1 MAEIKKSVTIDATAN
16 EVFDIVEDPS
26 NFTKFVPNVS
36 EVVDIHRT
44 ERRIGDTFRVVYKV
58 LGLTFDEKFTTTEYD
73 RPTYLTSAFKG
84 GMNGTFRW
92 SFEPHGRQ
100 CQVTVEINY
109 DVAGG
114 ALGKAVDAV
123 MLERTNAKSIEGMLE
138 NLRRMAV
145 KAESPNV

>member
-1 MAEIKKSVTIDATAN
+1 MSEIKKSLTIDATA
-16 EVFDIVEDPS
+16 EELFDIVEDPS
-26 NFTKFVPNVS
+26 KLAQYVPNVS

-44 ERRIGDTFRVVYKV
+44 ADRVGDTFRVIYKV
-58 LGLTFDEKFTTTEYD
+58 LGLTFDEKFTTTEYS
-73 RPTYLTSAFKG
+73 RPSDITSAFKG

-92 SFEPHGRQ
+92 SFEPQGRS
-100 CQVTVEINY
+100 CRVAVEIKY

-123 MLERTNAKSIEGMLE
+123 MLERTNAKSIEGMLD

-145 KAESPNV
+145 QTPSTH

>member
-36 EVVDIHRT
+36 EVVDIHPT
-44 ERRIGDTFRVVYKV
+44 ERRIGDTFRVIYKV
-58 LGLTFDEKFTTTEYD
+58 LGITFDEKFTTTEYD

-92 SFEPHGRQ
+92 SFEPRGRQ
-100 CQVTVEINY
+100 CQVTVEIHY

-138 NLRRMAV
+138 NLRRLVVRA
-145 KAESPNV
+145 ASPNV

>member
-1 MAEIKKSVTIDATAN
+1 MAEIKKSLTIDATAN

-26 NFTKFVPNVS
+26 KLATFVPNVS
-36 EVVDIHRT
+36 EVVDIQRT
-44 ERRIGDTFRVVYKV
+44 ERRVGDTFRVIYKV

-73 RPTYLTSAFKG
+73 RPTYITSTFKG

-92 SFEPHGRQ
+92 TLEPLGPQ
-100 CQVTVEINY
+100 CKVSVDIHY

-123 MLERTNAKSIEGMLE
+123 MLERTNAKSIEGMLD
-138 NLRRMAV
+138 NLRRLVV
-145 KAESPNV
+145 KAPAK

>member
-100 CQVTVEINY
+100 CQVTVEIKY

-145 KAESPNV
+145 KASPNV

>member
-36 EVVDIHRT
+36 EVVDIHPT
-44 ERRIGDTFRVVYKV
+44 ERRIGDTFRVIYKV
-58 LGLTFDEKFTTTEYD
+58 LGITFDEKFTTTEYD
-73 RPTYLTSAFKG
+73 RPTYITSAFKG

-92 SFEPHGRQ
+92 SFEPLGRQ

-145 KAESPNV
+145 KAASPNV